1 MFNIGFLPIFSSPQE
16 EPVLRE
22 AFDGWQTGDGIFN
35 YLSQSTAMP
44 WASNTFATSSTLD
57 LEYFGN
63 RSGGKYCSPIV
74 KLLIDDEG
82 LLSSQARQSIA
93 NLIVA
98 KYLVNWQK
106 LWATMTAEYNPIHN
120 YDMTEESDT
129 STADDRNISRADS
142 SASFEDRTDE
152 FGKGQ
157 TITHGRG
164 ETDTTYRYGMNNTEP
179 LTKPAESLTVQES
192 GTTGVADTGSNTSS
206 AQSTDSSRSSVM
218 EGKSGTEHHELRR
231 YGNIGVTTSQKMLQ
245 SERDLWTWNYFDQ
258 IFKDLDAELGLMYQD
273 PCRV

>member
-1 MFNIGFLPIFSSPQE
+1 MFNIGFLPIFPPPQE

-129 STADDRNISRADS
+129 STADDRNISRADTS
-142 SASFEDRTDE
+142 GSFGTMTDE

-192 GTTGVADTGSNTSS
+192 GTTGVADTGSNTSTS
-206 AQSTDSSRSSVM
+206 QSTDTSRSSVM

-231 YGNIGVTTSQKMLQ
+231 SGNIGVTTSQQMLQ